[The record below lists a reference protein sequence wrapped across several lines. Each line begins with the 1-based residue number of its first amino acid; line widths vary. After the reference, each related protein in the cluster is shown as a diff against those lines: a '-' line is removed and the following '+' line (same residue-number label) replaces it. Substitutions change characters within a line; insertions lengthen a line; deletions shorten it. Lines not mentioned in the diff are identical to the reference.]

1 MEFMVSRTSAW
12 GEKPCERAYRKKFI
26 RLDVRTIGSIEEYN
40 KKFKDNFEDRGR
52 NHTVNDRGYIQ
63 REFDDEAWFVEIKD
77 LKELMEFTTKHGDIV
92 LYESHWNKNIF
103 EIEIYDT
110 YRE

>member
-12 GEKPCERAYRKKFI
+12 DAKPCEGAYRKKFI
-26 RLDVRTIGSIEEYN
+26 RLDVRTLGSIEEYN
-40 KKFKDNFEDRGR
+40 NKFKDNFEDRGR

-92 LYESHWNKNIF
+92 LCESYWNKNIF